1 MTPEIF
7 ALCVSAALL
16 ELDTTY
22 AFQLTLSRGIIAG
35 PLLSLWTG
43 DLMAGIQVGV
53 FTELLFSDV
62 NPLGGILPPS
72 AVVCSAVTLALHAMG
87 IELYF
92 AFFFGVVGAIAF
104 SMAEK
109 FMRKNRFKW
118 LIFWERRV
126 MQQPGHLYFHFSVCL
141 VVRQRVCMA
150 PAVYPGTSAFCVP
163 VCLYGSSVDWAGYF
177 GARFP
182 LKNEVTYEIF
192 HSTQFISAFL
202 LFASGLELYE
212 IPKFRAYFYYAAV
225 FKKRIQKR

>member
-87 IELYF
+87 LELYF

-109 FMRKNRFKW
+109 FMRKNRFK
-118 LIFWERRV
+118 
-126 MQQPGHLYFHFSVCL
+126 
-141 VVRQRVCMA
+141 
-150 PAVYPGTSAFCVP
+150 
-163 VCLYGSSVDWAGYF
+163 
-177 GARFP
+177 
-182 LKNEVTYEIF
+182 
-192 HSTQFISAFL
+192 
-202 LFASGLELYE
+202 
-212 IPKFRAYFYYAAV
+212 
-225 FKKRIQKR
+225 

>member
-92 AFFFGVVGAIAF
+92 AFFFGAVGAIAF

-126 MQQPGHLYFHFSVCL
+126 MQQPGQINHAIL
-141 VVRQRVCMA
+141 
-150 PAVYPGTSAFCVP
+150 SAI
-163 VCLYGSSVDWAGYF
+163 A
-177 GARFP
+177 
-182 LKNEVTYEIF
+182 N
-192 HSTQFISAFL
+192 AFL
-202 LFASGLELYE
+202 STFILIFLFAWLCGKGFVWLLPFIPAQAHFACRFAYMAVPWIGLATLV
-212 IPKFRAYFYYAAV
+212 PAFRL
-225 FKKRIQKR
+225 KTR